1 MKVAIETFS
10 RLEKF
15 INCLW
20 LLLIFCDYMLFF
32 HCFINV
38 NFVTFI
44 WGCNLFIVFSR
55 SMLQACKSVEEV
67 TKLST
72 EGQVVMQMIE
82 DSRKPIVAA
91 IMGSCM
97 GGGLEVRTQ

>member
-1 MKVAIETFS
+1 
-10 RLEKF
+10 
-15 INCLW
+15 
-20 LLLIFCDYMLFF
+20 
-32 HCFINV
+32 
-38 NFVTFI
+38 
-44 WGCNLFIVFSR
+44 
-55 SMLQACKSVEEV
+55 MLQACKSVEEV